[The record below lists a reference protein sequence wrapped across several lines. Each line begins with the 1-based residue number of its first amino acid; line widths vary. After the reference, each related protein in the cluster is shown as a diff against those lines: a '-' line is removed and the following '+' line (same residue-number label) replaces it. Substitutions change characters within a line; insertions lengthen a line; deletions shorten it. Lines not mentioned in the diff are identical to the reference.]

1 MSKEIFHQFWR
12 WNIHTDRQWMPPTR
26 IHVMCYEELNYFI
39 PSHIKIMPQL
49 KNKSLKGHI
58 LQPFLYTR
66 M

>member
-1 MSKEIFHQFWR
+1 MSTVIIHQFLR
-12 WNIHTDRQWMPPTR
+12 WNIHTDRQWRPPTR

-39 PSHIKIMPQL
+39 PSHIKIMPHFTNKRL
-49 KNKSLKGHI
+49 KQQI